1 MKKYLPSL
9 FNLIILIIAAA
20 PGPALAAGPVQSNKL
35 IIHAD
40 TLTYEKADDIYRAV
54 GNVHL
59 DWDDAKLVA
68 DKAFLQE
75 SENLAEA
82 EGKAVL
88 TSEGD
93 ILHGDKMTVH
103 LDTGMG
109 VVTNGD
115 LFKKMGNFHLRGK
128 IMEKVGPESYH
139 VDKGTFTVCDAPVPS
154 WKFSASDI
162 DVYLGEYATAK
173 NLLFYIRDVPVLY
186 LPYMIFPVKRE
197 RQSGFLLPQAGTS
210 SLGGFV
216 LTIPYYWAISPSQDA
231 TFDLDI
237 QSKRGVGTGVD
248 YRYIGKAGTAGSFRS
263 YLIYDT
269 SKDKLRGS
277 LSEKHQQ
284 EFSPSLFFRSDINY
298 VSDKDFF
305 SDYNEGFAAYNQRTT
320 DSYVFLTKHWQQY
333 LLTPELRFSQD
344 LSAPSNVAT
353 MQKLP
358 VLTFTGIEQRI
369 GASPFYYSLDS
380 NFTNFYRE
388 EGVHGQRI
396 DLHPRLLA
404 YAKPVAGLEGTLWGG
419 YRHRFYNVYGGT
431 GGDSF
436 DDKGVLDGGARIS
449 STLSRV
455 YDTDWK
461 SMPRLQHTIVPEV
474 SYTYVQNANQDEL
487 PFFDYND
494 RIVHQN
500 MIVYSVANY
509 LTGKIVQGNTPP
521 AYRDI
526 AFLKL
531 SQEFDFS
538 GTRRDLLT
546 PYDELRRFND
556 VRIEAQVSPV
566 EHITLGTDTRY
577 NTYRSNLSTTDLS
590 ANYNDGAG
598 NSAGAS
604 YHFAR
609 TQYKYLESRLSVAL
623 VKPFVLSFAGRYSV
637 DGGKFL
643 ESLTSLEY
651 RHQCWSVILSYGDR
665 PGNQQFYVNFVIAG
679 IGQLGKI
686 KAF

>member
-1 MKKYLPSL
+1 MKKYLSRL
-9 FNLIILIIAAA
+9 FPAFFLFSFAMPGTVVGAGLI
-20 PGPALAAGPVQSNKL
+20 QSDKL
-35 IIHAD
+35 VIHAD
-40 TLTYEKADDIYRAV
+40 TLTYEKADDTYRAV

-59 DWDDAKLVA
+59 DWDNAKLVA
-68 DKAFLQE
+68 DKAFLQQ
-75 SENLAEA
+75 SENVAEA

-93 ILHGDKMTVH
+93 ILRGDKMTVY
-103 LDTGMG
+103 LDTGKG

-115 LFKKMGNFHLRGK
+115 LFKKMGNFHLRGRT
-128 IMEKVGPESYH
+128 MEKVGPESYH
-139 VDKGTFTVCDAPVPS
+139 VNKGTFTVCDAPVPS
-154 WKFSASDI
+154 WKFTANDI
-162 DVYLGEYATAK
+162 NVYLGEYATAS

-216 LTIPYYWAISPSQDA
+216 FTIPYYWAISPSQDA

-248 YRYIGKAGTAGSFRS
+248 YRYIGKSGTLGSFRG

-269 SKDKLRGS
+269 QKDKLRGD

-284 EFSPSLFFRSDINY
+284 EFSPTLFFRSDINY

-305 SDYNEGFAAYNQRTT
+305 SDYSEGFASYNQRIT

-333 LLTPELRFSQD
+333 LLTPEVRYSQD
-344 LSAPSNVAT
+344 LSTSSNAAT

-358 VLTFTGIEQRI
+358 VITFTGIEQRI
-369 GASPFYYSLDS
+369 GASPLYYSLDS

-388 EGVHGQRI
+388 TGVHGQRI

-404 YAKPVAGLEGTLWGG
+404 YTKPVAGLEGTAWGG

-431 GGDSF
+431 GSDSF
-436 DDKGVLDGGARIS
+436 DDKGIFDGGARIS
-449 STLSRV
+449 SALSRV
-455 YDTDWK
+455 YETGWK
-461 SMPRLQHTIVPEV
+461 NMPRLQHTMAPEV
-474 SYTYVQNANQDEL
+474 SYTYVQNANQAEL
-487 PFFDYND
+487 PFFDFND
-494 RIVHQN
+494 RVVHQN
-500 MIVYSVANY
+500 MIAYSLVNY
-509 LTGKIVQGNTPP
+509 LTGKVVKGDAP
-521 AYRDI
+521 AVYRDI
-526 AFLKL
+526 AYLKL

-546 PYDELRRFND
+546 PYDELHRFND
-556 VRIEAQVSPV
+556 VRVETQINPV
-566 EHITLGTDTRY
+566 EHISLATDTRY
-577 NTYRSNLSTTDLS
+577 NTYRSNLSTADIS
-590 ANYNDGAG
+590 ANYNDGKG
-598 NSAGAS
+598 NTAGAS

-609 TQYKYLESRLSVAL
+609 TQYKYLEGKLSVAV
-623 VKPFVLSFAGRYSV
+623 VKPFILSFASRYSI

-643 ESLTSLEY
+643 ESLTSLTY
-651 RHQCWSVILSYGDR
+651 QHQCWSVILSYGDR
-665 PGNQQFYVNFVIAG
+665 PGNQQFYINFVIAG
-679 IGQLGKI
+679 IGSLGKI
-686 KAF
+686 RAF